1 MTEKTGVSF
10 GFFCNNKSKT
20 ICLLFNYTLYKMVK
34 MKDKNI
40 VIIGGG
46 SGIGKEILDAL
57 EKLGANT
64 FSYSRSKTDSRQF
77 DATKG
82 ADLLEELPDKIHGV
96 VYCPGSITLKPFHR
110 LAVDDFQQDLEI
122 NYLGAVR
129 VLQAC
134 FKSLKSSN
142 GASVVLFSTV
152 AAQTGLVFHSSIA
165 GAKGAVESLTR
176 SLAAEWAPLQIRVNA
191 IAPSLTDTP
200 LAASLL
206 STDDKKEG
214 AKKRHPLGR
223 YGDAKDIAD
232 AALYLLSDQ
241 SSWVT
246 GQVLHVDGGMSVI
259 R

>member
-1 MTEKTGVSF
+1 ME
-10 GFFCNNKSKT
+10 
-20 ICLLFNYTLYKMVK
+20 
-34 MKDKNI
+34 DKNI
-40 VIIGGG
+40 VIIGGS
-46 SGIGKEILDAL
+46 SGIGKEILEAL
-57 EKLGANT
+57 ENLGANT
-64 FSYSRSKTDSRQF
+64 FAYSKSRTDANRF

-82 ADLLEELPDKIHGV
+82 GESLHELPEKIHGV

-110 LAVDDFQQDLEI
+110 LTVEDFQQDLDI
-122 NYLGAVR
+122 NFLGAVR
-129 VLQAC
+129 VLQDC
-134 FKSLKSSN
+134 FKALKNSK

-191 IAPSLTDTP
+191 VAPSLTDTP
-200 LAASLL
+200 LASSLL

-223 YGDAKDIAD
+223 YGDAKDIAE
-232 AALYLLSDQ
+232 AALYLLSDK

>member
-1 MTEKTGVSF
+1 ME
-10 GFFCNNKSKT
+10 
-20 ICLLFNYTLYKMVK
+20 
-34 MKDKNI
+34 DKNI

-46 SGIGKEILDAL
+46 SGIGKEILTTLD
-57 EKLGANT
+57 KLGANT
-64 FSYSRSKTDSRQF
+64 FTYSKSGTDTKQF
-77 DATKG
+77 DATKDG
-82 ADLLEELPDKIHGV
+82 DLLSELPDKIHGV

-110 LAVDDFQQDLEI
+110 LSIEDFQQDLDI
-122 NYLGAVR
+122 NFLGAVR

-134 FKSLKSSN
+134 FKALKNSK

-152 AAQTGLVFHSSIA
+152 AVQTGLNFHSSIA

-191 IAPSLTDTP
+191 VAPSLTDTP
-200 LAASLL
+200 LASSLL

-223 YGDAKDIAD
+223 YGDARDIAE
-232 AALYLLSDQ
+232 AAVFLLSDQ

>member
-1 MTEKTGVSF
+1 ME
-10 GFFCNNKSKT
+10 
-20 ICLLFNYTLYKMVK
+20 
-34 MKDKNI
+34 DKNI

-57 EKLGANT
+57 KKLGANT
-64 FSYSRSKTDSRQF
+64 FAYSKSRTDSKQF
-77 DATKG
+77 DATKEG
-82 ADLLEELPDKIHGV
+82 DLLDELPDMIHGV

-110 LAVDDFQQDLEI
+110 LSIEDFQQDLEI

-129 VLQAC
+129 VLQGC
-134 FKSLKSSN
+134 FKSLKNSK

-165 GAKGAVESLTR
+165 GSKGAVESLTR

-200 LAASLL
+200 LSASLL

-241 SSWVT
+241 ASWVT

>member
-1 MTEKTGVSF
+1 ME
-10 GFFCNNKSKT
+10 
-20 ICLLFNYTLYKMVK
+20 
-34 MKDKNI
+34 DKNI
-40 VIIGGG
+40 VIIGGS
-46 SGIGKEILDAL
+46 SGIGKEILEAL

-64 FSYSRSKTDSRQF
+64 FVYSKSRTDANRF

-82 ADLLEELPDKIHGV
+82 GDSLYELPEKIHGV

-110 LAVDDFQQDLEI
+110 LSVEDFQQDLDI
-122 NYLGAVR
+122 NFLGAVR
-129 VLQAC
+129 VLQDC
-134 FKSLKSSN
+134 FKSLKNSK

-191 IAPSLTDTP
+191 VAPSLTDTP
-200 LAASLL
+200 LASSLL
-206 STDDKKEG
+206 STEDKKEG

-223 YGDAKDIAD
+223 YGDAKDIAE
-232 AALYLLSDQ
+232 AALYLLSDK
-241 SSWVT
+241 SSWIT